1 MSDVNL
7 EPYDAM
13 RQAAST
19 AEYYLNESYR
29 ILKENDYEDWRVADA
44 IELAKVMAQDFHS
57 AMMCMKM
64 QEIRD
69 ALHGLASIMED
80 K

>member
-29 ILKENDYEDWRVADA
+29 ILKENDYEDWKVADV

-57 AMMCMKM
+57 AMICMKM

-69 ALHGLASIMED
+69 AVHSLADTI
-80 K
+80 